1 MHQWPFRRSSI
12 GLLLLRIAATAM
24 LLLFGHGDV
33 NQLPPLPF
41 QIVGLVLIACL
52 LAGFCTSIVALL
64 LALIEANAVIH
75 DGGSGQLHGASLIVL
90 SIAAAL
96 LGAGEYSIDGFLF
109 GRRRIVI
116 PPED

>member
-41 QIVGLVLIACL
+41 QIVGLVLSGAFLPAFVPRLWRCCWRL
-52 LAGFCTSIVALL
+52 LKQT
-64 LALIEANAVIH
+64 
-75 DGGSGQLHGASLIVL
+75 
-90 SIAAAL
+90 
-96 LGAGEYSIDGFLF
+96 
-109 GRRRIVI
+109 R
-116 PPED
+116 